1 MIPKKKS
8 ESSGRIYKALY
19 VDENGYCLTVLEYKN
34 EVFTVK
40 AEYFDL
46 EKISYK
52 KIKEDFKTTGITT
65 YERRISNQDIS
76 SRIDKTIKVLELNE
90 TIGIMN
96 IKALINDKRL
106 VIDTPDL
113 QNAIHQY
120 DPENTTKGH
129 RVKALMLGIAE
140 EPKIN
145 HLLRDS
151 QPS

>member
-52 KIKEDFKTTGITT
+52 KIKEDFKTAGFTI
-65 YERRISNQDIS
+65 YENRISNQNIS
-76 SRIDKTIKVLELNE
+76 SRINTTTKVVELDE
-90 TIGIMN
+90 AIGIMN
-96 IKALINDKRL
+96 IKALVNDGRL
-106 VIDTPDL
+106 VIDNPDL
-113 QNAIHQY
+113 QNAIQQY

-129 RVKALMLGIAE
+129 RVKAIMLGIVE

-145 HLLRDS
+145 HLLRS
-151 QPS
+151 